1 MDIIDI
7 VLAGNRGGGGGGS
20 AAMETVL
27 LNDYNL
33 VEIEM
38 LIAMGGGQKT
48 ITVEDNPAVEH
59 FWGLI
64 TPNRPPVL
72 LLESA
77 FLDPGQKIYTYPS
90 AIGCDSSGK
99 ACWLATQITLLIG
112 SEVTTVDVVL
122 TEVDGITA
130 VVTVSKVEIPG

>member
-7 VLAGNRGGGGGGS
+7 VLGGNRGSGGGS

-33 VEIEM
+33 IEIEL
-38 LIAMGGGQKT
+38 LIAMGGGRKT

-59 FWGLI
+59 FWDLI
-64 TPNRPPVL
+64 APNQPPAL
-72 LLESA
+72 LLESE